1 MDDKVNY
8 VNAKLI
14 AEERGIKIF
23 ERKEE
28 TSNRRYKNTVEARVF
43 NHNFNL
49 NLVGTLSRARQPL
62 LVEIKIMKPKT
73 TWRYILL
80 VENEDRPPHNRALA
94 TALGD
99 HGVNIASMKVA
110 RKTKGEI
117 SIMLINVDNEVVE
130 EVLAELEKLDGIKA
144 RPKLLYF

>member
-1 MDDKVNY
+1 MKGLLHPVMDDKVNY

-49 NLVGTLSRARQPL
+49 NLVGTLSSSPAL
-62 LVEIKIMKPKT
+62 LVEINDYET
-73 TWRYILL
+73 
-80 VENEDRPPHNRALA
+80 ENN
-94 TALGD
+94 
-99 HGVNIASMKVA
+99 
-110 RKTKGEI
+110 
-117 SIMLINVDNEVVE
+117 
-130 EVLAELEKLDGIKA
+130 LEGTSSW
-144 RPKLLYF
+144 